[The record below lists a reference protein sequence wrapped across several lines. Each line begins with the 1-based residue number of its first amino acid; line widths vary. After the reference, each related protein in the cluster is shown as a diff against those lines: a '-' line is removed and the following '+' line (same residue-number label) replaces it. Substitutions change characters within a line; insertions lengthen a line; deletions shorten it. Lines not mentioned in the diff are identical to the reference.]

1 MMEMKKMLFL
11 NGRMKSKREIIE
23 EISEKLEVSREEA
36 AAIFSKAMKSGD
48 IKRIY
53 DWKRIV
59 DAVVIVSL
67 VAATFYALINI
78 ILNYIK

>member
-1 MMEMKKMLFL
+1 
-11 NGRMKSKREIIE
+11 MKSKREIIE

-36 AAIFSKAMKSGD
+36 ADIFSKAMKTGD

-59 DAVVIVSL
+59 DAVVIVAL
-67 VAATFYALINI
+67 VVATFYALIKI
-78 ILNYIK
+78 IFSYTT